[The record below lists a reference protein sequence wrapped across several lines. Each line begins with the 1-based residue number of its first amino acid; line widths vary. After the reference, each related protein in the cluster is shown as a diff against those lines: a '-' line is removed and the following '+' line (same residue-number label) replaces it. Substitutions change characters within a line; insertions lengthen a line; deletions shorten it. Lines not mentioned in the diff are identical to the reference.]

1 MGRSGSNWS
10 ARELEVAGLDPDGA
24 LAAAE
29 LHDQALAA
37 GDEGAEAADL
47 ADGVVQFVGEGDE
60 VSGVD
65 DEFAVD
71 DVQLLDGSVSVEEDG
86 AGVWAWDGGLEEEG
100 ALAAQDAL
108 KTGADVDL
116 GTGGEEG
123 GGLNEYGVAGV
134 PGGAG

>member
-1 MGRSGSNWS
+1 MLG
-10 ARELEVAGLDPDGA
+10 VAGCGEEGKQLVCEGLEIPRLDPDGA

-71 DVQLLDGSVSVEEDG
+71 DVQLLDGAVGVEEDG

-100 ALAAQDAL
+100 ALAAQDAPESL
-108 KTGADVDL
+108 KTGVDGRPWNWRRGRRRL
-116 GTGGEEG
+116 G
-123 GGLNEYGVAGV
+123 
-134 PGGAG
+134 